1 MITKTK
7 GLTDPKGFTQN
18 HTQPVKQLSKGM
30 NPDTKGFYELLLRT
44 FNTPGASVYIWRSVT
59 PLLSTPS
66 RLVNPYVY
74 EIKSLNISGETL
86 DIVDALNDGI
96 YLKLIGYIWENGVL
110 SNMDSGRIFNKNFLG
125 MCIDLDVFANYVQKR
140 IVNKGKFNIKKRVF
154 YLVGDKRV

>member
-1 MITKTK
+1 MTNN
-7 GLTDPKGFTQN
+7 LHKGFTSN
-18 HTQPVKQLSKGM
+18 LIFHKKQLSKGIDIR
-30 NPDTKGFYELLLRT
+30 NKNFYELLIRT
-44 FNTPGASVYIWRSVT
+44 VNTPGASVYIWRSVT

-74 EIKSLNISGETL
+74 EIKSLGINEGTITIL
-86 DIVDALNDGI
+86 NALNDGI
-96 YLKLIGYIWENGVL
+96 YLKVMGYIWEA
-110 SNMDSGRIFNKNFLG
+110 SNSSSIDSGKIFNKDFLG